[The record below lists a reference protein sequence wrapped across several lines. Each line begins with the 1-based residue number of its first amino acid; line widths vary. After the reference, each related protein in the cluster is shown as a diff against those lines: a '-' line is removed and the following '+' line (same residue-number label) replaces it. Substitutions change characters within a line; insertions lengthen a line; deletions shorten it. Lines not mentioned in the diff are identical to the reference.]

1 MLCWLW
7 LAALFHGDGLPILP
21 ALPVT
26 PLISPPRALPH
37 PCEQEELKAYMA
49 SRGKKVGEG
58 EKLDAKAINK
68 VRQLSQS
75 PF

>member
-7 LAALFHGDGLPILP
+7 LAALFRAQP
-21 ALPVT
+21 AQPGHSAFA
-26 PLISPPRALPH
+26 PSHIPPSRPH
-37 PCEQEELKAYMA
+37 PLGEQEELKAYMA

-68 VRQLSQS
+68 VRQISS